1 MAKFDSIQKN
11 MFFPEDE
18 GKLEKKTEKSL
29 NNKKRAAKAADKRKE
44 DKHKRDM
51 EELHKFEKEHPESNL
66 FKDEGISESLKKVYS
81 LIERMDNLPKGKM
94 RG

>member
-29 NNKKRAAKAADKRKE
+29 NNKKRAAKAAEKRKE
-44 DKHKRDM
+44 NKHKRDM

-66 FKDEGISESLKKVYS
+66 FKEQEEFYS
-81 LIERMDNLPKGKM
+81 LLNRMDKVSGK
-94 RG
+94 

>member
-18 GKLEKKTEKSL
+18 GKIEKDTAKKIK
-29 NNKKRAAKAADKRKE
+29 NKERAAKAAEKRKE
-44 DKHKRDM
+44 NKHKKDM
-51 EELHKFEKEHPESNL
+51 EELHKFEKEHPESDL
-66 FKDEGISESLKKVYS
+66 FRDESISESLKKVYS

>member
-29 NNKKRAAKAADKRKE
+29 NNKKRAAKAAEKRKE
-44 DKHKRDM
+44 DKYKRDM

-66 FKDEGISESLKKVYS
+66 FKEQEEFYS
-81 LIERMDNLPKGKM
+81 LLNRMDRVSSK
-94 RG
+94 

>member
-29 NNKKRAAKAADKRKE
+29 KNKKRAAKAAEIRRENKRKKDIE
-44 DKHKRDM
+44 DLR
-51 EELHKFEKEHPESNL
+51 KFEKEHPESNL
-66 FKDEGISESLKKVYS
+66 FKEQEEFYS
-81 LIERMDNLPKGKM
+81 LLNRMDRVSSK
-94 RG
+94 

>member
-1 MAKFDSIQKN
+1 MGKFDSIQKN
-11 MFFPEDE
+11 MFYPEDE

-29 NNKKRAAKAADKRKE
+29 NNKKRAAKAAETRRENKRKKDIE
-44 DKHKRDM
+44 DLR
-51 EELHKFEKEHPESNL
+51 KFEKEHPESDL

-81 LIERMDNLPKGKM
+81 LMERMDNLPKSKM